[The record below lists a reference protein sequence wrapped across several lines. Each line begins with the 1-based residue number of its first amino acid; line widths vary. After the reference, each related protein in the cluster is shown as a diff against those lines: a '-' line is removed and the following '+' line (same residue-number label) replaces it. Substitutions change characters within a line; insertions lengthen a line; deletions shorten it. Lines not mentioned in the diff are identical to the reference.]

1 VFLLTRDY
9 LDQIPGEGEAEA
21 MLAFLVRVVAGDAE
35 VLASVHPERVSG
47 GCVWFRAL
55 ALEVI
60 KG

>member
-1 VFLLTRDY
+1 
-9 LDQIPGEGEAEA
+9 

-35 VLASVHPERVSG
+35 VLASVQPERVSG

-55 ALEVI
+55 ALEVV